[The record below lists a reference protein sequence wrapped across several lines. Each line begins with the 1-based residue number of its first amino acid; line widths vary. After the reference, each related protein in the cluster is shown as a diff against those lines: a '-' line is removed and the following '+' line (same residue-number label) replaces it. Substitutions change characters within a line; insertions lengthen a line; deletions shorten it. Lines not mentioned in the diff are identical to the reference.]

1 MAKKVLGNAIGEI
14 KFIKNNRTLNLAIK
28 PVKYS
33 EFYQQNTKKLMT
45 TEHIDVNSE
54 EHRPTNF
61 IRQIIDEDLASGK
74 HNNVYTR
81 FPPEP
86 NGYLHIGH
94 AKSICLNFGIAK
106 DYQGLCN
113 LRFDDTNPV
122 KEDVEYVD
130 SIKQDVEWL
139 GFKWNGEVRYA
150 SDYFDQL
157 YGYAIELIN
166 KGLAYVDELSPEEMR
181 EYRGT
186 LTEAGKNSPY
196 RDRSV
201 EENLALFEKMKN
213 GEFEEGKACLR
224 AKIDMASPFMVM
236 RDPVLYRVK
245 FASHHQ
251 TGDKWCIYPMYDF
264 THCISDALERI
275 THSLCTL
282 EFQDNRRLYDWVLE
296 HISIERPLPH
306 QYEFSRLNLEG
317 TLTSKRKLLKLVE
330 EGVVDGWND
339 PRMPTISGLRRRGY
353 TPASLR
359 EFCRRIGVTK
369 QDNVVEYSALE
380 SCIRDDLNVNAP
392 RAMAVINPLKI
403 VIENLENSEILTAPN
418 HPNREELGTRQLPFT
433 KELYIDEA
441 DFREEANKQYKR
453 LVLGKEVR
461 LRNAYVIKAE
471 RVEKDADGKVICVY
485 CTYDPETLGKN
496 PADGRKVK
504 GVIQWVSATDNHPA
518 EFRQYGRLFDMANPG
533 AEEDIIAAI
542 NPHSLV
548 VKHGVVEKSLGN
560 AKAEQA
566 YQFEREGYYCADSK
580 DSHSEHLVF
589 NLTVSLKEGF

>member
-1 MAKKVLGNAIGEI
+1 M
-14 KFIKNNRTLNLAIK
+14 
-28 PVKYS
+28 S
-33 EFYQQNTKKLMT
+33 EDILTAE
-45 TEHIDVNSE
+45 TET
-54 EHRPTNF
+54 RANF
-61 IRQIIDEDLASGK
+61 ITHIIDEDLASGK

-94 AKSICLNFGIAK
+94 AKSICLNFGIAQE
-106 DYQGLCN
+106 YQGKCN

-139 GFKWNGEVRYA
+139 GFKWEGEPRYA

-157 YGYAIELIN
+157 YGYAIELIH
-166 KGLAYVDELSPEEMR
+166 KGLAYVDELSPDEMR

-186 LTEAGKNSPY
+186 LTEPGKNSPY

-224 AKIDMASPFMVM
+224 AKIDMASPFIVM
-236 RDPVLYRVK
+236 RDPVIYRVK
-245 FASHHQ
+245 FAHHHQ

-264 THCISDALERI
+264 THCISDAIERI

-296 HISIERPLPH
+296 NISIERPLPH

-317 TLTSKRKLLKLVE
+317 TLTSKRKLLKLVTD
-330 EGVVDGWND
+330 GTVDGWND

-380 SCIRDDLNVNAP
+380 ACIREDLNENAP
-392 RAMAVINPLKI
+392 RAMAVINPVRV
-403 VIENLENSEILTAPN
+403 VIENFGDKEILKAPN
-418 HPNREELGTRQLPFT
+418 HPNRPELGERDLPFT
-433 KELYIDEA
+433 RELYIDEA

-471 RVEKDADGKVICVY
+471 RVEKDENGKITTIF

-504 GVIQWVSATDNHPA
+504 GVIHWVSAEDNKPA
-518 EFRQYGRLFDMANPG
+518 EFRIYNRLFTVANPG
-533 AEEDIIAAI
+533 AEDDINTVL
-542 NPHSLV
+542 NPESLV
-548 VKHGVVEKSLGN
+548 IKHGFVEPSLVN
-560 AKAEQA
+560 AKAEQG
-566 YQFEREGYYCADSK
+566 YQFEREGYYCLDSK
-580 DSHSEHLVF
+580 DGSAENLVF
-589 NLTVSLKEGF
+589 NLTVSLKEGFTA

>member
-1 MAKKVLGNAIGEI
+1 MSTETILE
-14 KFIKNNRTLNLAIK
+14 
-28 PVKYS
+28 
-33 EFYQQNTKKLMT
+33 T
-45 TEHIDVNSE
+45 TENA
-54 EHRPTNF
+54 RPHNF
-61 IRQIIDEDLASGK
+61 ITQIIDEDLVSGK
-74 HNNVYTR
+74 HQRVHTR

-94 AKSICLNFGIAK
+94 AKSICLNFGLAK
-106 DYQGLCN
+106 EYNGLCN

-130 SIKQDVEWL
+130 SIKADVEWL
-139 GFKWNGEVRYA
+139 GFKWEGEPRYA
-150 SDYFDQL
+150 SDYFDAL
-157 YGYAIELIN
+157 YGYAIELIK
-166 KGLAYVDELSPEEMR
+166 KGLAYVDELSPDEMR

-186 LTEAGKNSPY
+186 LTEPGKNSPY

-201 EENLALFEKMKN
+201 EENLALFERMKN
-213 GEFEEGKACLR
+213 GEFAEGTLSLR

-236 RDPVLYRVK
+236 RDPVIYRIK

-296 HISIERPLPH
+296 NISIERPLPH

-317 TLTSKRKLLKLVE
+317 TLTSKRKLLKLVN
-330 EGVVDGWND
+330 EGIVDGWND

-380 SCIRDDLNVNAP
+380 SCIRDDLNQNAP
-392 RAMAVINPLKI
+392 RAMAVIDPVRV
-403 VIENLENSEILTAPN
+403 VIENFEGEEMLTAPN
-418 HPNREELGTRQLPFT
+418 HPNRPELGERQLPFS
-433 KELYIDEA
+433 KEIYIDRA

-471 RVEKDADGKVICVY
+471 RVEKDANGEITTIF

-504 GVIQWVSATDNHPA
+504 GVIHWVSATQNHPA
-518 EFRQYGRLFDMANPG
+518 EFRLYERLFTVPNPG
-533 AEEDIIAAI
+533 AEENIESVL
-542 NPHSLV
+542 NPTSLV
-548 VKHGVVEKSLGN
+548 VKHGFVEQSLGN
-560 AKAEQA
+560 AEAEKG
-566 YQFEREGYYCADSK
+566 YQFEREGYFCADSK
-580 DSHSEHLVF
+580 DSHPEHLVF

>member
-1 MAKKVLGNAIGEI
+1 MSTETILE
-14 KFIKNNRTLNLAIK
+14 
-28 PVKYS
+28 
-33 EFYQQNTKKLMT
+33 T
-45 TEHIDVNSE
+45 TENA
-54 EHRPTNF
+54 RPHNF
-61 IRQIIDEDLASGK
+61 ITQIIDEDLASGK
-74 HNNVYTR
+74 HQRVHTR

-94 AKSICLNFGIAK
+94 AKSICLNFGLAK
-106 DYQGLCN
+106 EYNGLCN

-130 SIKQDVEWL
+130 SIKADVEWL
-139 GFKWNGEVRYA
+139 GFKWEGEPRYA
-150 SDYFDQL
+150 SDYFDAL
-157 YGYAIELIN
+157 YGYAIELIK

-186 LTEAGKNSPY
+186 LTEPGKNSPY

-201 EENLALFEKMKN
+201 EENLALFERMKN
-213 GEFEEGKACLR
+213 GEFAEGTLSLR

-236 RDPVLYRVK
+236 RDPVIYRIK

-264 THCISDALERI
+264 THCISDAIERI

-296 HISIERPLPH
+296 NISIERPLPH

-317 TLTSKRKLLKLVE
+317 TLTSKRKLLKLVN
-330 EGVVDGWND
+330 EGIVDGWND

-380 SCIRDDLNVNAP
+380 SCIRDDLNQNAP
-392 RAMAVINPLKI
+392 RAMAVIDPVRV
-403 VIENLENSEILTAPN
+403 VIENFEGEEMLTAPN
-418 HPNREELGTRQLPFT
+418 HPNRPELGERQLPFS
-433 KELYIDEA
+433 KEIYIDRA

-471 RVEKDADGKVICVY
+471 RVKKDANGEITTIF

-504 GVIQWVSATDNHPA
+504 GVIHWVSATHNHPA
-518 EFRQYGRLFDMANPG
+518 EFRLYERLFTVPNPG
-533 AEEDIIAAI
+533 AEENIESVL
-542 NPHSLV
+542 NPTSLV
-548 VKHGVVEKSLGN
+548 VKHGFVEQSLGN
-560 AKAEQA
+560 AEAEKG
-566 YQFEREGYYCADSK
+566 YQFEREGYFCADSK
-580 DSHSEHLVF
+580 DSHPEHLVF

>member
-1 MAKKVLGNAIGEI
+1 
-14 KFIKNNRTLNLAIK
+14 
-28 PVKYS
+28 
-33 EFYQQNTKKLMT
+33 MT
-45 TEHIDVNSE
+45 TEKTVIE
-54 EHRPTNF
+54 ETGEIRPTNF

-94 AKSICLNFGIAK
+94 AKSICLNFGIAQ
-106 DYQGLCN
+106 DYQGKCN
-113 LRFDDTNPV
+113 LRFDDTNPT

-139 GFKWNGEVRYA
+139 GFHWEGEPRYA

-157 YGYAIELIN
+157 YGYAIELIE
-166 KGLAYVDELSPEEMR
+166 KGLAYVDELSAEQMR

-186 LTEAGKNSPY
+186 LTEAGKNSPH
-196 RDRSV
+196 RDRPI

-213 GEFEEGKACLR
+213 GEVPEGKMSLR
-224 AKIDMASPFMVM
+224 AKIDMSSPFMVM
-236 RDPVLYRVK
+236 RDPVIYRVK

-264 THCISDALERI
+264 THCISDAIERI

-296 HISIERPLPH
+296 HISIARPLPH

-330 EGVVDGWND
+330 EKVVDGWDD

-369 QDNVVEYSALE
+369 QDNVVEFSALE
-380 SCIRDDLNVNAP
+380 SCIRDDLNTNAP

-403 VIENLENSEILTAPN
+403 VIENLKNPEILTAPN
-418 HPNREELGTRQLPFT
+418 HPNREELGTRQLAFT
-433 KELYIDEA
+433 QALYIDQA

-471 RVEKDADGKVICVY
+471 RVEKDADGNVTCVY
-485 CTYDPETLGKN
+485 CSYDPDTLGKN

-504 GVIQWVSATDNHPA
+504 GVIHWVSATENYPA
-518 EFRQYGRLFDMANPG
+518 EFRQYGRLFDMSNPG

-542 NPHSLV
+542 SPNSLV
-548 VKHGVVEKSLGN
+548 VKQGFVEKSLVN
-560 AKAEQA
+560 AQAEQA
-566 YQFEREGYYCADSK
+566 YQFEREGYYCADNK
-580 DSHSEHLVF
+580 HSRADQLVF

>member
-1 MAKKVLGNAIGEI
+1 MSTETILE
-14 KFIKNNRTLNLAIK
+14 
-28 PVKYS
+28 
-33 EFYQQNTKKLMT
+33 T
-45 TEHIDVNSE
+45 TENA
-54 EHRPTNF
+54 RPHNF
-61 IRQIIDEDLASGK
+61 ITQIIDEDLASGK
-74 HNNVYTR
+74 HQRVHTR

-94 AKSICLNFGIAK
+94 AKSICLNFGLAK
-106 DYQGLCN
+106 EYNGLCN

-130 SIKQDVEWL
+130 SIKADVEWL
-139 GFKWNGEVRYA
+139 GFKWEGEPRYA
-150 SDYFDQL
+150 SDYFDAL
-157 YGYAIELIN
+157 YGYAIELIK
-166 KGLAYVDELSPEEMR
+166 KGLAYVDELSPDEMR

-186 LTEAGKNSPY
+186 LTEPGKNSPY

-201 EENLALFEKMKN
+201 EENLALFERMKN
-213 GEFEEGKACLR
+213 GEFAEGTLSLR

-236 RDPVLYRVK
+236 RDPVIYRIK

-264 THCISDALERI
+264 THCISDAIERI

-296 HISIERPLPH
+296 NISIERPLPH

-317 TLTSKRKLLKLVE
+317 TLTSKRKLLKLVN
-330 EGVVDGWND
+330 EGIVDGWND

-380 SCIRDDLNVNAP
+380 SCIRDDLNQNAS
-392 RAMAVINPLKI
+392 RAMAVIDPVRV
-403 VIENLENSEILTAPN
+403 VIENFEGEEMLTAPN
-418 HPNREELGTRQLPFT
+418 HPNRPELGERQLPFS
-433 KELYIDEA
+433 KEIYIDRA

-471 RVEKDADGKVICVY
+471 RVKKDANGEITTIF

-504 GVIQWVSATDNHPA
+504 GVIHWVSATHNHPA
-518 EFRQYGRLFDMANPG
+518 EFRLYERLFTVPNPG
-533 AEEDIIAAI
+533 AEENIESVL
-542 NPHSLV
+542 NPTSLV
-548 VKHGVVEKSLGN
+548 VKHGFVEQSLSN
-560 AKAEQA
+560 AEAEKG
-566 YQFEREGYYCADSK
+566 YQFEREGYFCADSK
-580 DSHSEHLVF
+580 DSHPEHLVF

>member
-1 MAKKVLGNAIGEI
+1 MKVRLVLGSNSQRQTFRIEWGNYFQFIE
-14 KFIKNNRTLNLAIK
+14 KFMSN
-28 PVKYS
+28 
-33 EFYQQNTKKLMT
+33 
-45 TEHIDVNSE
+45 TEHTLENAE
-54 EHRPTNF
+54 NTRTHNF
-61 IRQIIDEDLASGK
+61 ITQIIDEDLASGK
-74 HNNVYTR
+74 HKSVHTR

-94 AKSICLNFGIAK
+94 AKSICLNFGLAK
-106 DYQGLCN
+106 EYNGLCN

-130 SIKQDVEWL
+130 SIKADVEWL
-139 GFKWNGEVRYA
+139 GFKWEGEPRYA
-150 SDYFDQL
+150 SDYFDAL
-157 YGYAIELIN
+157 YGYAIELIE
-166 KGLAYVDELSPEEMR
+166 KGLAYVDELSPDEMR

-186 LTEAGKNSPY
+186 LTEPGKNSPY

-201 EENLALFEKMKN
+201 EENLALFERMKN
-213 GEFEEGKACLR
+213 GEFAEGTLSLR

-236 RDPVLYRVK
+236 RDPVLYRIK

-264 THCISDALERI
+264 THCISDAIERI

-296 HISIERPLPH
+296 NISIERPLPH

-317 TLTSKRKLLKLVE
+317 TLTSKRKLLKLVN
-330 EGVVDGWND
+330 EGIVDGWND

-380 SCIRDDLNVNAP
+380 ACIREDLNENAP
-392 RAMAVINPLKI
+392 RAMAVIDPVRV
-403 VIENLENSEILTAPN
+403 VIENFEGEETLTAPN
-418 HPNREELGTRQLPFT
+418 HPNRPELGERQLPFT
-433 KELYIDEA
+433 KELYIDRA

-471 RVEKDADGKVICVY
+471 RVEKDANGEITTIF

-504 GVIQWVSATDNHPA
+504 GVIHWVSAVHNHPA
-518 EFRQYGRLFDMANPG
+518 EFRLYERLFTVPNPG
-533 AEEDIIAAI
+533 AAEEIESVL
-542 NPHSLV
+542 NPTSLV
-548 VKHGVVEKSLGN
+548 VKHGFVEQSLAN
-560 AKAEQA
+560 AEPEKG
-566 YQFEREGYYCADSK
+566 YQFEREGYFCADNK
-580 DSHSEHLVF
+580 DSRPEHLVF